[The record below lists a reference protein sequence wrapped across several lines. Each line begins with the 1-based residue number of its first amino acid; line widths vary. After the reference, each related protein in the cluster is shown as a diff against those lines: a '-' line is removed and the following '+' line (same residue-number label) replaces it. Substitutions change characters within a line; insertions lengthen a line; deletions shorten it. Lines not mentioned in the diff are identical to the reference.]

1 MQATR
6 RALIGALAAL
16 PALRVRAAPAWP
28 SRPIRL
34 VLPYSAGGPTDTLAR
49 ALAAKLSA
57 QLGQTL
63 VVENKT
69 GASGNIACETVAR
82 ADPDGY
88 TLLYHSSGLAISPAL
103 HRRLSYDP
111 VRDFSPIAQTAS
123 IPLVIMAA
131 PTMQAGNIKDFV
143 AYLRDNPDK
152 LSYGTGGV
160 GNITHLSVA
169 LFLHATGTRAVGVPY
184 QGTAPA
190 MVAMLGG
197 QVQFMADAV
206 SSGLPYIRDGRVRAL
221 AVTGTARSTVLPD
234 APTLAETVMPDFEA
248 STWHGVLAPAGT
260 PPPIIDRLNA
270 ALRAAVGDAQITQ
283 QFSQQGVD
291 LKVSTPQQFGSY
303 LRAEVDRWRQAVE
316 VAGIQPE

>member
-6 RALIGALAAL
+6 RALIGALMAL
-16 PALRVRAAPAWP
+16 PALRVRASPAWP
-28 SRPIRL
+28 DRPVRL

-49 ALAAKLSA
+49 ALAAKVSA
-57 QLGQTL
+57 QLGQSL

-69 GASGNIACETVAR
+69 GASGNIACEAVAR
-82 ADPDGY
+82 AEPDGY

-103 HRRLSYDP
+103 HRQLSYDP
-111 VRDFSPIAQTAS
+111 VRDFTPIAQTAS
-123 IPLVIMAA
+123 IPLVIMSA
-131 PTMQAGNIKDFV
+131 PGMQASNIESFV
-143 AYLRDNPDK
+143 AYLRDHPDQ

-169 LFLHATGTRAVGVPY
+169 LFLHATQTRAVGVPY

-221 AVTGTARSTVLPD
+221 AVTGPARTAVLPEVP
-234 APTLAETVMPDFEA
+234 ALAETVMPGFEA

-260 PPPIIDRLNA
+260 PQPVVDRLNT
-270 ALRAAVGDAQITQ
+270 ALRAAVGDAQIVQ
-283 QFSQQGVD
+283 QFSRQGVD
-291 LKVSTPQQFGSY
+291 LKASTPQQFASY
-303 LRAEVDRWRQAVE
+303 LRAEVDRWRQAAE